1 LSRFEAG
8 NMRSRILVIRGG
20 ALGDFVLTLPALR
33 LLRENFPETEI
44 EILGYPHIASLAEG
58 RHYAGRVRSI
68 EYAAMAGFFARN
80 GTLDT
85 GLCEYFAGFGQVIS
99 YLYDPDGIFEANLRV
114 SGVKHYLAAYGKPVD
129 RHAALEWAA
138 PLEKLAL
145 FLDDPAARLHPT
157 QADLAEA
164 KQWLAG
170 GRKDGKRLALHPG
183 SGSSS
188 KNWRVEGWAS
198 VGERFWEENPQGEI
212 VLVGGEADGVALGFL
227 ERAWAGKR
235 VRLAKDLRLPLLA
248 AVLAECGC
256 YAGHDSGVS
265 HVAAAVGARC
275 VLLFGPTDPAVWAPA
290 NLGVTVVRA
299 PLGQWA
305 ALEERMV
312 WERVRGLWEA

>member
-1 LSRFEAG
+1 MS
-8 NMRSRILVIRGG
+8 SRILVIRGG

-33 LLRENFPETEI
+33 LLRENFPDSEI

-85 GLCEYFAGFGQVIS
+85 RLCQYFAGFGQVIS

-114 SGVKHYLAAYGKPVD
+114 SGVKHYLSAYGKPQG

-145 FLDDPAARLHPT
+145 FLEDPAARLHPT
-157 QADLAEA
+157 LEDLAEA
-164 KQWLAG
+164 KKWLGAMPA
-170 GRKDGKRLALHPG
+170 DGKRLALHPG
-183 SGSSS
+183 SGSAS
-188 KNWRVEGWAS
+188 KNWRVEGWER
-198 VGERFWEENPQGEI
+198 VGELFWEESPQAEI
-212 VLVGGEADGVALGFL
+212 VLVGGEADGAALGFL

-235 VRLAKDLRLPLLA
+235 VRLAKGLSLPLLA
-248 AVLAECGC
+248 AVLAECGY

-265 HVAAAVGARC
+265 HVAAAAGARC
-275 VLLFGPTDPAVWAPA
+275 VLLFGPTDPKVWAPA
-290 NLGVTVVRA
+290 NLGVTVLRA

-312 WERVRGLWEA
+312 WERVRGLWEG